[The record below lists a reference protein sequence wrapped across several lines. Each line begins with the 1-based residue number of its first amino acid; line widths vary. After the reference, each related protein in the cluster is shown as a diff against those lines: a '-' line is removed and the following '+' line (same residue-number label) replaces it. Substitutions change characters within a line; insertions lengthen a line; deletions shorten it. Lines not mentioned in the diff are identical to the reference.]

1 MVTAAVATSVAK
13 FAFYSCFVLCWW
25 LMMSFA
31 FRVSIGAAGAM
42 SCPAAR
48 MGADGF
54 CLIIS

>member
-1 MVTAAVATSVAK
+1 
-13 FAFYSCFVLCWW
+13 
-25 LMMSFA
+25 MSFA

-54 CLIIS
+54 CLII